1 MSSPSSKARILD
13 SALKLIVRR
22 GGADVTMAAIAKA
35 ARVSRQAVYLHFADR
50 ADLLIALVRHLD
62 EKRGIPEEIRK
73 MEQAPSGLEAVRM
86 MVSLQARLNPTLWAP
101 ARAVEAV
108 RRRDPAAER
117 SWQDRLQ
124 NRLNG
129 CRAFVERMAKEGTL
143 KPGLSPTVAADL
155 LWTLTSLRTWEDLVL
170 ERGWTAAE
178 YERRVADLVLDTLAV
193 PSTHTLK

>member
-1 MSSPSSKARILD
+1 MSSPNSKARILD
-13 SALKLIVRR
+13 SALALIVRR

-73 MEQAPSGLEAVRM
+73 VEQASTGLDAVRM

-129 CRAFVERMAKEGTL
+129 CRAIVERMVKEGTL
-143 KPGLSPTVAADL
+143 KPGLNPALAADL
-155 LWTLTSLRTWEDLVL
+155 LWTLTSLRTWEDLVI
-170 ERGWTAAE
+170 ERGWTAAD
-178 YERRVADLVLDTLAV
+178 YEKRVTELVLEALAV
-193 PSTHTLK
+193 G

>member
-1 MSSPSSKARILD
+1 MSSPSSKTRILD
-13 SALKLIVRR
+13 SALTLIVRR
-22 GGADVTMAAIAKA
+22 GGADVTMASIAKTA
-35 ARVSRQAVYLHFADR
+35 GVSRQAVYLHFADR
-50 ADLLIALVRHLD
+50 ADLLVALVRHLD

-73 MEQAPSGLEAVRM
+73 MEKAATGLDAVRM
-86 MVSLQARLNPTLWAP
+86 MVSLQARLNPALWAP

-124 NRLNG
+124 NRLKG
-129 CRAFVERMAKEGTL
+129 CRSIIDRMAREGAL
-143 KPGLSPTVAADL
+143 KPGLNPTLAADL

-178 YERRVADLVLDTLAV
+178 YEKRVTELVLDALAV
-193 PSTHTLK
+193 KKK

>member
-1 MSSPSSKARILD
+1 MSSPHSKSRILD
-13 SALKLIVRR
+13 SALALIVRR

-73 MEQAPSGLEAVRM
+73 MEQASTGLDAVRM

-129 CRAFVERMAKEGTL
+129 CRAIVERMAKEGTL
-143 KPGLSPTVAADL
+143 KPGLNSALAADL

-170 ERGWTAAE
+170 ERGWTAAD
-178 YERRVADLVLDTLAV
+178 YEKRVTELVLEALAV
-193 PSTHTLK
+193 S

>member
-1 MSSPSSKARILD
+1 MSSPHSKSRILD
-13 SALKLIVRR
+13 SALALIVRR

-73 MEQAPSGLEAVRM
+73 MEQASTGLDAVRM

-108 RRRDPAAER
+108 RRRDPAAEH

-129 CRAFVERMAKEGTL
+129 CRAIVERMAKEGTL
-143 KPGLSPTVAADL
+143 KPGLNSALAADL

-170 ERGWTAAE
+170 ERGWTAAD
-178 YERRVADLVLDTLAV
+178 YEKRVTELVLEALAV
-193 PSTHTLK
+193 S